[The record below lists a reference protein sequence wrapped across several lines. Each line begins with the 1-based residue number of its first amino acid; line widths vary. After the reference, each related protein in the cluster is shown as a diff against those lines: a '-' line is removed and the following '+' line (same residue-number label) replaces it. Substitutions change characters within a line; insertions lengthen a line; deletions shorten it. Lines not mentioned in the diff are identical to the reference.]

1 MHEFDFSIFDE
12 EGDMYDS
19 EEDVF
24 DLENTYTIAVDMVI
38 YLGTRDEPVF
48 AQHVFYFEKED
59 PVETLREL
67 MNFVATWW
75 AAITEDKN
83 IEFIYLSDSSFNKKA
98 IKISDVSAVS
108 FVTPQEP
115 DWMIN
120 GKLDSDPS

>member
-24 DLENTYTIAVDMVI
+24 DLENTHTVAVDLVV
-38 YLGTRDEPVF
+38 YLSTRDEPVF

-59 PVETLREL
+59 PVESLREL

-83 IEFIYLSDSSFNKKA
+83 IDFIYLSDSSFNKKA
-98 IKISDVSAVS
+98 LKIADVSAVS

-115 DWMIN
+115 EWMIN
-120 GKLDSDPS
+120 GKHDSDSG